1 MTLPDPDRLTGRQV
15 LLAAL
20 TEEPACAD
28 TAADLLTESRLGG
41 ALALAG
47 VVVLAAVVA
56 WLQTEADIRFPKP
69 VCGTRPAGW
78 RCTLPSVR
86 SRAISRNWVFMPGT
100 SGPARRRRRFECCSA
115 VG

>member
-1 MTLPDPDRLTGRQV
+1 MTLSDPDR
-15 LLAAL
+15 L
-20 TEEPACAD
+20 TEEPACVE
-28 TAADLLTESRLGG
+28 TAADLLTDPPTESRLGG
-41 ALALAG
+41 DLALAG

-69 VCGTRPAGW
+69 VRGARPAGW

-86 SRAISRNWVFMPGT
+86 SRAISRNWAFMPGT